1 MTELKTQRWFTL
13 AAIAVIAYA
22 CSETSGIVSP
32 LTPPPSTRG
41 VQFTA
46 APAGKGL
53 ATHAVNWGAGHS
65 SGQYSVSAVITA
77 AGGTISLPNSDFT
90 ITFARGALSSKVTI
104 TVVSL
109 GGPWIAYDLLP
120 HGLKFS
126 KPVVVTQGLL
136 TTSAAVAGFTQ
147 PLYAAYLPDGYEA
160 ISRNGE
166 ALAAEI
172 ESSTTNLSLTG
183 VPVSQVWYLNH
194 FSRYILASGDTQPL
208 GETIDPSM

>member
-32 LTPPPSTRG
+32 LTPPPSTRA
-41 VQFTA
+41 VRFTA

-53 ATHAVNWGAGHS
+53 ATHAVSWGAGHS
-65 SGQYSVSAVITA
+65 NGQFSVSALITT

-90 ITFARGALSSKVTI
+90 ISFAPGALSSDVTI

-126 KPVVVTQGLL
+126 KPVIVTQGLFN
-136 TTSAAVAGFTQ
+136 TSAGVAGFTQ
-147 PLYAAYLPDGYEA
+147 PLYAAYLPDGHEA
-160 ISRNGE
+160 ISTNGR

-172 ESSTTNLSLTG
+172 ESSTTNLNSTG
-183 VPVSQVWYLNH
+183 
-194 FSRYILASGDTQPL
+194 I
-208 GETIDPSM
+208 